1 MVRRQDQSKLIVA
14 IVVKIAV
21 AFFVYYEV
29 PYAIGEEDEVSLNDL
44 HKCNHAY
51 ACVQIVL

>member
-1 MVRRQDQSKLIVA
+1 MVRRRDQNKLIVA
-14 IVVKIAV
+14 VAVKIAI
-21 AFFVYYEV
+21 AFFVYYKV
-29 PYAIGEEDEVSLNDL
+29 YYAIGEADEVSLNDL